1 MVSHPCDKNKDVA
14 WMGHGVFGGNERKA
28 DWVPWFPRSQNRDL
42 GTWLQFDCGDRSVG
56 RLRSA
61 AAGDQV
67 KDQDDDRYHDEDVDE
82 PAADVKSETRSHR
95 IRRTTKIVQSID
107 APHRF
112 AWARN
117 SKAISGCSRSSE

>member
-42 GTWLQFDCGDRSVG
+42 GHLAAIRLWGPFSWAG
-56 RLRSA
+56 LRSA

-67 KDQDDDRYHDEDVDE
+67 VDQDDDRYHDEDVDE
-82 PAADVKSETRSHR
+82 PAADVKSETQKPQDQKNDKDCPKH
-95 IRRTTKIVQSID
+95 
-107 APHRF
+107 
-112 AWARN
+112 
-117 SKAISGCSRSSE
+117 